1 MLDNRFFSFDE
12 CENNVGYEVSTF
24 SNLHSD
30 GPSNYAIKYIK
41 NEMKMRFFSFLQKL
55 YCDGFLEFFRKGY
68 IGKRS
73 SH

>member
-30 GPSNYAIKYIK
+30 RPSNYSIKYIK
-41 NEMKMRFFSFLQKL
+41 NEMKMRFFIVFYKNSTVMV
-55 YCDGFLEFFRKGY
+55 
-68 IGKRS
+68 S
-73 SH
+73 